1 MHHNHSY
8 SPEFLKKNESLSHF
22 ELCKKIVSFYSME
35 LALLL
40 RDTDMVHA
48 TMAYSESC
56 MYSILL
62 YEYDN
67 IYFYILLIDIWLF

>member
-1 MHHNHSY
+1 
-8 SPEFLKKNESLSHF
+8 
-22 ELCKKIVSFYSME
+22 ME